1 MSRTARPNISRPP
14 KDGPAYIVASVS
26 IVHPRISKWDAFF
39 GVTDAY
45 GSTAAVQAGVPA
57 TAASGGVRTSV
68 RRRLAPC
75 GSRGPLVRA
84 RQDDVEDRV
93 LDLVVR
99 GRISRC
105 PPGEAFLD

>member
-57 TAASGGVRTSV
+57 TAASGGVRTQS
-68 RRRLAPC
+68 AG
-75 GSRGPLVRA
+75 GSLHAVRA
-84 RQDDVEDRV
+84 AHSFAPAMMMSKTGS
-93 LDLVVR
+93 L
-99 GRISRC
+99 IS
-105 PPGEAFLD
+105 